1 MKGNNVKIHKLV
13 LVVVLGIGAA
23 ALIYN
28 ALSIVNG
35 QSGLLVQLPAPS
47 AGHWSQRTSEPL

>member
-1 MKGNNVKIHKLV
+1 MKGNNVKIQKLV

-47 AGHWSQRTSEPL
+47 AGHWSQRTF